1 MARKSLVY
9 CEISVLSH
17 KLLPPIENLMEAFSA
32 FNNAKYQGK
41 FISFDE
47 EGASVNFRLLSLLD

>member
-1 MARKSLVY
+1 
-9 CEISVLSH
+9 
-17 KLLPPIENLMEAFSA
+17 MEVFSA

-47 EGASVNFRLLSLLD
+47 EGASVNFRLQVITWLGEK